1 MITLWLASGM
11 FAADPV
17 PLPEGE
23 GKKILESA
31 CTSCHALDLVTDKNW
46 TRQQW
51 QDNIQEMVDLG
62 ASLTK
67 KQTDDLVDYLVK
79 NFGPKDRAQEL
90 FEDVCSYCHSLGRA
104 RDQHLTKQQWR
115 DLIKGMIFEGPPVTA
130 EEFSLLVD
138 YLATNFGPEKEE

>member
-1 MITLWLASGM
+1 M

-17 PLPEGE
+17 TLPEGE

-31 CTSCHALDLVTDKNW
+31 CTSCHTLDLVTDKKW
-46 TRQQW
+46 TRQEW
-51 QDNIQEMVDLG
+51 QDDIQEMVDLG

-79 NFGPKDRAQEL
+79 NFGPQDRAQEL
-90 FEDVCSYCHSLGRA
+90 FEDVCSYCHSLARA
-104 RDQHLTKQQWR
+104 RDQHLSKQQWQ
-115 DLIKGMIFEGPPVTA
+115 DLIKGMIFEGPPVTT
-130 EEFSLLVD
+130 EEFSRLVD